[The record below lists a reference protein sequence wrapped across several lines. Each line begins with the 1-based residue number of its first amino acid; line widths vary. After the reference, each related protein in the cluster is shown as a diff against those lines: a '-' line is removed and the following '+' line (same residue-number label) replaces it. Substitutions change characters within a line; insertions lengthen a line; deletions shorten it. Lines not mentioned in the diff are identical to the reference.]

1 MVLLLMR
8 GALLIS
14 FLALTGYESCE
25 IAVAQQSQ
33 KAAIEVETRA
43 AEITVTIDKELKPV
57 PGLAKD
63 LLAESQRYV
72 AKSRADADQEYTAN
86 KAWFKD
92 RRWTYDRS
100 YSFRS
105 LVADRYVSIV
115 RDDGTYGGG
124 AHPNTRTDTILWDET
139 AKKRISIRPFFNEM
153 TDSPTMTALA
163 KLLRNATAL
172 EKNERRRSEL
182 SEDEK
187 KKEPKLSA
195 EKMVA
200 GDEQIREAVQPKL
213 LKIGPISLAPSTAA
227 GKSSGLTFHFSAY
240 DVDAY
245 AAGPYTIFVPW
256 TDLKSFP
263 SPEGAAIF
271 GGERPEKDKEL

>member
-1 MVLLLMR
+1 MKV
-8 GALLIS
+8 AIQ
-14 FLALTGYESCE
+14 ALTGGLLVVAFACPLAAGPQPAEEKPAVE
-25 IAVAQQSQ
+25 I
-33 KAAIEVETRA
+33 KTRA

-57 PGLAKD
+57 SGLAED
-63 LLAESQRYV
+63 LLAEGQRYV
-72 AKSRADADQEYTAN
+72 AKSRADADQEYKTN

-105 LVADRYVSIV
+105 LVADRYVSIL
-115 RDDGTYGGG
+115 REDGTYGGG
-124 AHPNTRTDTILWDET
+124 AHPNSRTDTILWDKT
-139 AKKRISIRPFFNEM
+139 LTKRISIRPFFTEM
-153 TDSPTMTALA
+153 ADNGPTMTALA
-163 KLLRNATAL
+163 KLVRNATAL
-172 EKNERRRSEL
+172 EKNERRRGEL
-182 SEDEK
+182 SDDEK
-187 KKEPKLSA
+187 KKEPKLSI
-195 EKMVA
+195 EKLVA

-227 GKSSGLTFHFSAY
+227 GKSSGLTFHFSPY

-245 AAGPYTIFVPW
+245 AAGPYAIFVPW
-256 TDLKSFP
+256 TDLKSFL